1 MARRRASG
9 RIQRKKK
16 ILEKEGNHVSLYLS
30 ELNKHITYIQL
41 TKYEASSEIERHYL
55 VYSLSCCKGDL
66 QSGLNNLEAY
76 FSLMYK
82 NGVG

>member
-41 TKYEASSEIERHYL
+41 T
-55 VYSLSCCKGDL
+55 
-66 QSGLNNLEAY
+66 NNLGILRITHTGKWQTQKRTLATVA
-76 FSLMYK
+76 K
-82 NGVG
+82 